1 MTCPSCRQ
9 ELPST
14 ARFCSSCGTPCAG
27 PAAAAPAL
35 TPAAPPAED
44 ERKPVTVLFCD
55 LVGSTALS
63 GVLDPE
69 TLRTVTLRY
78 FEAMSAQIVARG
90 GTPEKFIGDAVMAVF
105 GVPVVREDDA
115 RRALAAALGMRRA
128 LDALNEELY
137 ASLGIRLTTRIGVNT
152 GQVVA
157 GSDTTARQALVSGEV
172 VNIAARLEQNAGP
185 GEILIGPQTLLAAG
199 PTVTAEPT
207 GPLQLK
213 GKRDSVEAYR
223 LLALGADDPELLR
236 RFDAPFVGRTTE
248 LDALGRSLDEAVR
261 EGRPG
266 LLRVTGEAGIG
277 KTRLVREWLTR
288 RSAAGAFAY
297 GAGRC
302 RTYGDHGTLAPLA
315 DAVRSLLP
323 HAHAHGDASAPGDE
337 ATDDAMALLSGG
349 LLRDGTPN
357 APFEDMCAAL
367 TVVLKRTARDRPV
380 VLVFDDWHA
389 AAPLLVRT
397 VDRLTGDA
405 GPARVLVICAGRPE
419 EAQATRA
426 AGEKQGHLQLTGLP
440 REEAAR
446 LAAGLARLDG
456 RPAPADDRLLARA
469 EGNPLYLEQ
478 LLVDDG
484 TAAASGPEGEL
495 PPTLQALLGAR
506 IGALARTE
514 RGVVDLAAVIGRE
527 FAAAELVR
535 LELSVRTAEQ
545 PGTVTTGYGN
555 GASSTS
561 VTGQGPEDRRRV
573 DEALAALAL
582 RRLVEPAPPG
592 AGEPSAYRFSSGLV
606 HEVAYASLSKRAKA
620 ERHAWA
626 AELPSVLRTGD
637 GAVGGHLERA
647 YRYRTELG
655 LLDDRTRLLR
665 DRAAAALG
673 RAGAQAAAR
682 SDLHWAHGLLERA
695 VELRPDAA
703 GALLGLGEVRVAL
716 GRVAEGAELLR
727 TVRDLT
733 TAPVESAHARL
744 ALAVLDPAARPG
756 PRRHRPRGA
765 AGLRGGG
772 DAVGRARAHLRL
784 AQQLQQ
790 SGRHEEAERDH
801 ARALEHARGGR
812 GRAGAGR
819 GPGGDRHLALAR
831 ARPGAGRGA
840 AVPRPAG
847 GPRVRPADGPGHA
860 QLPAGR
866 AVRAPGPGRRRV
878 RVPGGGG
885 TAGGEARVRGG
896 EGVPAGVPGDRG
908 GAARPGRG
916 GPGPAG
922 PGGRGG
928 PADGGGGDADGGG
941 AGRGPA
947 GAGRGARGP
956 GGEVAGGRRRRVGAE
971 PGGRRRSGGATGPAG
986 GPGPPGRGV
995 APRRQGRTRIPPHR
1009 LTAGAGRRRTGP
1021 GPHPRR
1027 AGPHGCRRGGGPER
1041 RGALRGQ
1048 RAPAGDPPGGGL
1060 PRGTPG
1066 TRGHGHDEHD
1076 EGRELTDGRHR
1087 SDHRCYGA
1095 GAGPDLEPAR
1105 ARPRGR
1111 ARPGRPGT
1119 TGRTPHRARH
1129 RTRRTR
1135 LRGGLRRGT
1144 RPSAGRRTG
1153 RLLGGGQGRGERGDH
1168 GRADD
1173 HRRHLRARHR
1183 VRGHHPPD
1191 RAGVRDPQRPGAG
1204 RAVLRHRGHPDGR
1217 AALGGGAALRR
1228 GEPEPVDHPGQVRA
1242 GTPLPRG
1249 QRLLRPYG
1257 DRRLGPQHPGG
1268 ELPLAVRVGDLRRQP
1283 PGGRPGPPPLQP
1295 GAARG
1300 VLRAGPER
1308 HRAVAGRPDDPHHRE
1323 QLRHAV
1329 RRRALRAPAVGASP
1343 DDGLP
1348 AQERPL
1354 SVGGQCAPRAERS
1367 APPASFN
1374 SGRRYPR

>member
-27 PAAAAPAL
+27 PAAAPAPA
-35 TPAAPPAED
+35 PVAPPAED

-69 TLRTVTLRY
+69 TLRAVTLRY

-137 ASLGIRLTTRIGVNT
+137 ASLGIRLTTRVGVNT

-157 GSDTTARQALVSGEV
+157 GSDATARQALVSGEV

-248 LDALGRSLDEAVR
+248 LDALGRSLEETVR

-288 RSAAGAFAY
+288 RSGAGAFAY

-323 HAHAHGDASAPGDE
+323 HAQAPGDE

-389 AAPLLVRT
+389 AAPLLART

-419 EAQATRA
+419 EAQGTRA
-426 AGEKQGHLQLTGLP
+426 ADGSRGHLQLTGLP

-484 TAAASGPEGEL
+484 TATASTSEGEL

-506 IGALARTE
+506 IGALARAE

-545 PGTVTTGYGN
+545 PGAVTTGYGN
-555 GASSTS
+555 GSIATGQGNEAV
-561 VTGQGPEDRRRV
+561 VTGQAPGDRRRI

-582 RRLVEPAPPG
+582 RRLVEPAPSG

-655 LLDDRTRLLR
+655 LLDDRARLLR
-665 DRAAAALG
+665 DRAATALG

-716 GRVAEGAELLR
+716 GRVEQGAELLR
-727 TVRDLT
+727 HVRDLAH
-733 TAPVESAHARL
+733 APVEAAHARL

-756 PRRHRPRGA
+756 PA
-765 AGLRGGG
+765 ATARAVLPVFEAAG

-801 ARALEHARGGR
+801 ARALEHAVEAGAEPE
-812 GRAGAGR
+812 RAGALGAIGISLWRGPVPVPDAVERCRALLAAHGSGRPTVRVTLNCPLAVLYGLQDRADDAYACLAEAERLAGKLGFAEAKVFLPVFRATVEALLGR
-819 GPGGDRHLALAR
+819 GAEALSLLAR
-831 ARPGAGRGA
+831 ADAAARRMGA
-840 AVPRPAG
+840 AGMRTAVALDAARLELDAGDEGRAARWLAGIGDASELSRADAVDLEGLRARLAARTRPDEALHH
-847 GPRVRPADGPGHA
+847 AD
-860 QLPAGR
+860 R
-866 AVRAPGPGRRRV
+866 AVRASLLTDSPLVQAAAELDRARTLAALDR
-878 RVPGGGG
+878 
-885 TAGGEARVRGG
+885 TAAAEA
-896 EGVPAGVPGDRG
+896 
-908 GAARPGRG
+908 AARS
-916 GPGPAG
+916 AG
-922 PGGRGG
+922 THF
-928 PADGGGGDADGGG
+928 
-941 AGRGPA
+941 AGKG
-947 GAGRGARGP
+947 
-956 GGEVAGGRRRRVGAE
+956 
-971 PGGRRRSGGATGPAG
+971 
-986 GPGPPGRGV
+986 
-995 APRRQGRTRIPPHR
+995 H
-1009 LTAGAGRRRTGP
+1009 L
-1021 GPHPRR
+1021 
-1027 AGPHGCRRGGGPER
+1027 
-1041 RGALRGQ
+1041 
-1048 RAPAGDPPGGGL
+1048 
-1060 PRGTPG
+1060 PG
-1066 TRGHGHDEHD
+1066 TRRVAAFLAAH
-1076 EGRELTDGRHR
+1076 
-1087 SDHRCYGA
+1087 
-1095 GAGPDLEPAR
+1095 AGPAVM
-1105 ARPRGR
+1105 A
-1111 ARPGRPGT
+1111 T
-1119 TGRTPHRARH
+1119 TST
-1129 RTRRTR
+1129 TRE
-1135 LRGGLRRGT
+1135 G
-1144 RPSAGRRTG
+1144 S
-1153 RLLGGGQGRGERGDH
+1153 
-1168 GRADD
+1168 
-1173 HRRHLRARHR
+1173 
-1183 VRGHHPPD
+1183 
-1191 RAGVRDPQRPGAG
+1191 
-1204 RAVLRHRGHPDGR
+1204 
-1217 AALGGGAALRR
+1217 
-1228 GEPEPVDHPGQVRA
+1228 
-1242 GTPLPRG
+1242 
-1249 QRLLRPYG
+1249 
-1257 DRRLGPQHPGG
+1257 
-1268 ELPLAVRVGDLRRQP
+1268 
-1283 PGGRPGPPPLQP
+1283 
-1295 GAARG
+1295 
-1300 VLRAGPER
+1300 
-1308 HRAVAGRPDDPHHRE
+1308 
-1323 QLRHAV
+1323 
-1329 RRRALRAPAVGASP
+1329 
-1343 DDGLP
+1343 
-1348 AQERPL
+1348 
-1354 SVGGQCAPRAERS
+1354 
-1367 APPASFN
+1367 
-1374 SGRRYPR
+1374 

>member
-27 PAAAAPAL
+27 PAAAPAPV
-35 TPAAPPAED
+35 APPPED

-128 LDALNEELY
+128 LDALNEELH
-137 ASLGIRLTTRIGVNT
+137 ASLGIRLTTRVGVNT

-157 GSDTTARQALVSGEV
+157 GSDATARQALVSGEV

-207 GPLQLK
+207 GPLRLK

-248 LDALGRSLDEAVR
+248 LSALDKSLEDAVR
-261 EGRPG
+261 GDRPG

-288 RSAAGAFAY
+288 RSGAGAFAY

-323 HAHAHGDASAPGDE
+323 HAHSPASGDE
-337 ATDDAMALLSGG
+337 ATADAMALLSGG

-367 TVVLKRTARDRPV
+367 TVALKRTARGRPV

-397 VDRLTGDA
+397 VDRLTGNA

-419 EAQATRA
+419 EAQD
-426 AGEKQGHLQLTGLP
+426 AGAGGARQGHLQLTGLP

-456 RPAPADDRLLARA
+456 RPAPADDRLLARS

-478 LLVDDG
+478 LLVGDG

-506 IGALARTE
+506 IGALARAE

-545 PGTVTTGYGN
+545 P
-555 GASSTS
+555 AA
-561 VTGQGPEDRRRV
+561 VTGQGPADRRRV

-582 RRLVEPAPPG
+582 RRLVEPAPSG

-655 LLDDRTRLLR
+655 LLDDRARLLR
-665 DRAAAALG
+665 DRAATALG

-703 GALLGLGEVRVAL
+703 GALRGLGEVRVAL
-716 GRVAEGAELLR
+716 GRVEEGAELLR
-727 TVRDLT
+727 QVRDLEH
-733 TAPVESAHARL
+733 APVESAHARL

-756 PRRHRPRGA
+756 PA
-765 AGLRGGG
+765 ATARAVLPVFEAAG

-801 ARALEHARGGR
+801 ARALEHAVEAGAEPE
-812 GRAGAGR
+812 RAGALGAIGISLWR
-819 GPGGDRHLALAR
+819 GPVPVPDAVERCRALLAAHGSGRPTVRVTLNCPLAVLYGLQDRADDAYACLAEAERLAGKLGFAEAKVFLPVFR
-831 ARPGAGRGA
+831 ATVEALLGRGA
-840 AVPRPAG
+840 EALSLLTRADAAARRMGAAGMRTAVALDAARLELDAGHRNRAAGWLASIGDASELSRADAVDLEGLRARLAARDRPDEAF
-847 GPRVRPADGPGHA
+847 RHA
-860 QLPAGR
+860 ER
-866 AVRAPGPGRRRV
+866 AVRASLLTDSPLVQASAELDRARTLAALDHTAAAEAAARSAGAHFAGKGHLPGARRV
-878 RVPGGGG
+878 
-885 TAGGEARVRGG
+885 
-896 EGVPAGVPGDRG
+896 
-908 GAARPGRG
+908 AAFL
-916 GPGPAG
+916 A
-922 PGGRGG
+922 
-928 PADGGGGDADGGG
+928 AHA
-941 AGRGPA
+941 
-947 GAGRGARGP
+947 
-956 GGEVAGGRRRRVGAE
+956 
-971 PGGRRRSGGATGPAG
+971 
-986 GPGPPGRGV
+986 
-995 APRRQGRTRIPPHR
+995 
-1009 LTAGAGRRRTGP
+1009 
-1021 GPHPRR
+1021 
-1027 AGPHGCRRGGGPER
+1027 
-1041 RGALRGQ
+1041 
-1048 RAPAGDPPGGGL
+1048 
-1060 PRGTPG
+1060 
-1066 TRGHGHDEHD
+1066 
-1076 EGRELTDGRHR
+1076 
-1087 SDHRCYGA
+1087 
-1095 GAGPDLEPAR
+1095 
-1105 ARPRGR
+1105 
-1111 ARPGRPGT
+1111 GT
-1119 TGRTPHRARH
+1119 TAMVT
-1129 RTRRTR
+1129 TRE
-1135 LRGGLRRGT
+1135 G
-1144 RPSAGRRTG
+1144 S
-1153 RLLGGGQGRGERGDH
+1153 
-1168 GRADD
+1168 
-1173 HRRHLRARHR
+1173 
-1183 VRGHHPPD
+1183 
-1191 RAGVRDPQRPGAG
+1191 
-1204 RAVLRHRGHPDGR
+1204 
-1217 AALGGGAALRR
+1217 
-1228 GEPEPVDHPGQVRA
+1228 
-1242 GTPLPRG
+1242 
-1249 QRLLRPYG
+1249 
-1257 DRRLGPQHPGG
+1257 
-1268 ELPLAVRVGDLRRQP
+1268 
-1283 PGGRPGPPPLQP
+1283 
-1295 GAARG
+1295 
-1300 VLRAGPER
+1300 
-1308 HRAVAGRPDDPHHRE
+1308 
-1323 QLRHAV
+1323 
-1329 RRRALRAPAVGASP
+1329 
-1343 DDGLP
+1343 
-1348 AQERPL
+1348 
-1354 SVGGQCAPRAERS
+1354 
-1367 APPASFN
+1367 
-1374 SGRRYPR
+1374 

>member
-27 PAAAAPAL
+27 PAAAPAPV
-35 TPAAPPAED
+35 APPAED

-137 ASLGIRLTTRIGVNT
+137 ASLGIRLTTRVGVNT

-157 GSDTTARQALVSGEV
+157 GSDATARQALVSGEV

-199 PTVTAEPT
+199 PTVAAEPT

-248 LDALGRSLDEAVR
+248 LEALGRALDETVR

-288 RSAAGAFAY
+288 RSGAGAFTY

-323 HAHAHGDASAPGDE
+323 HTHAPAPEDE

-349 LLRDGTPN
+349 LLHDGTPN

-397 VDRLTGDA
+397 VDRLTGNA
-405 GPARVLVICAGRPE
+405 RPARVLVICAGRPE
-419 EAQATRA
+419 EAQDTRA
-426 AGEKQGHLQLTGLP
+426 ADDERGHLQLTGLP

-456 RPAPADDRLLARA
+456 RPAPADDRLLARS

-484 TAAASGPEGEL
+484 TAAASTSEGEL

-506 IGALARTE
+506 IGALARAE

-545 PGTVTTGYGN
+545 PGAIATGHGT
-555 GASSTS
+555 GA

-582 RRLVEPAPPG
+582 RRLVEPAPSG
-592 AGEPSAYRFSSGLV
+592 AGEPPAYRFSSGLV

-655 LLDDRTRLLR
+655 LLDDRARLLR

-703 GALLGLGEVRVAL
+703 GALLGLGEVRVTL
-716 GRVAEGAELLR
+716 GRVEEGAELLR
-727 TVRDLT
+727 YVRDLDH
-733 TAPVESAHARL
+733 APVEAAHARL
-744 ALAVLDPAARPG
+744 ALAVLDPAASPG
-756 PRRHRPRGA
+756 PA
-765 AGLRGGG
+765 ATARAVLPVFEAAG

-801 ARALEHARGGR
+801 ARALEHAVAAGAEPE
-812 GRAGAGR
+812 RAGALGAIGISLWRGPVPVPDAVERCRALLAAHGSGRPTVRVTLNCPLAVLYGLQDRADDAYACLAEAERLARKLGFAEAKVFLPVFRATVEALLGR
-819 GPGGDRHLALAR
+819 GAEALALLAR
-831 ARPGAGRGA
+831 ADAAARRMGAAGMRTAVALDAARLELDAGDEDRAGRWLAGIGDASELSRADAVDLEGLRARLA
-840 AVPRPAG
+840 ARTRPDEALH
-847 GPRVRPADGPGHA
+847 HA
-860 QLPAGR
+860 EG
-866 AVRAPGPGRRRV
+866 AVRASLLTDSPLV
-878 RVPGGGG
+878 RAAAELDRARTLAALHR
-885 TAGGEARVRGG
+885 TADSLA
-896 EGVPAGVPGDRG
+896 
-908 GAARPGRG
+908 AARS
-916 GPGPAG
+916 
-922 PGGRGG
+922 
-928 PADGGGGDADGGG
+928 
-941 AGRGPA
+941 A
-947 GAGRGARGP
+947 GAHF
-956 GGEVAGGRRRRVGAE
+956 AGKG
-971 PGGRRRSGGATGPAG
+971 
-986 GPGPPGRGV
+986 
-995 APRRQGRTRIPPHR
+995 H
-1009 LTAGAGRRRTGP
+1009 L
-1021 GPHPRR
+1021 
-1027 AGPHGCRRGGGPER
+1027 
-1041 RGALRGQ
+1041 
-1048 RAPAGDPPGGGL
+1048 
-1060 PRGTPG
+1060 PG
-1066 TRGHGHDEHD
+1066 TR
-1076 EGRELTDGRHR
+1076 RVAAFLTAH
-1087 SDHRCYGA
+1087 A
-1095 GAGPDLEPAR
+1095 
-1105 ARPRGR
+1105 
-1111 ARPGRPGT
+1111 GT
-1119 TGRTPHRARH
+1119 TAMVTTST
-1129 RTRRTR
+1129 TRE
-1135 LRGGLRRGT
+1135 G
-1144 RPSAGRRTG
+1144 S
-1153 RLLGGGQGRGERGDH
+1153 
-1168 GRADD
+1168 
-1173 HRRHLRARHR
+1173 
-1183 VRGHHPPD
+1183 
-1191 RAGVRDPQRPGAG
+1191 
-1204 RAVLRHRGHPDGR
+1204 
-1217 AALGGGAALRR
+1217 
-1228 GEPEPVDHPGQVRA
+1228 
-1242 GTPLPRG
+1242 
-1249 QRLLRPYG
+1249 
-1257 DRRLGPQHPGG
+1257 
-1268 ELPLAVRVGDLRRQP
+1268 
-1283 PGGRPGPPPLQP
+1283 
-1295 GAARG
+1295 
-1300 VLRAGPER
+1300 
-1308 HRAVAGRPDDPHHRE
+1308 
-1323 QLRHAV
+1323 
-1329 RRRALRAPAVGASP
+1329 
-1343 DDGLP
+1343 
-1348 AQERPL
+1348 
-1354 SVGGQCAPRAERS
+1354 
-1367 APPASFN
+1367 
-1374 SGRRYPR
+1374 

>member
-27 PAAAAPAL
+27 PAAAPAP
-35 TPAAPPAED
+35 TPVAPPAED

-69 TLRTVTLRY
+69 TLRAVTLRY

-137 ASLGIRLTTRIGVNT
+137 ASLGIRLTTRVGVNT

-157 GSDTTARQALVSGEV
+157 GSDATARQALVSGEV

-248 LDALGRSLDEAVR
+248 LDSLGRSLDETVR

-288 RSAAGAFAY
+288 RSGAGAFAS

-323 HAHAHGDASAPGDE
+323 HALAPGDE

-367 TVVLKRTARDRPV
+367 TLVLKRTARDRPV

-419 EAQATRA
+419 EAQGTRA
-426 AGEKQGHLQLTGLP
+426 TDGRRGHLQLTGLP

-484 TAAASGPEGEL
+484 TATASTSEGEL

-527 FAAAELVR
+527 FSAAELVR

-545 PGTVTTGYGN
+545 PG
-555 GASSTS
+555 A
-561 VTGQGPEDRRRV
+561 VTGQGPGERRRV

-582 RRLVEPAPPG
+582 RRLVEPAPSG

-655 LLDDRTRLLR
+655 LLDDRARLLR

-703 GALLGLGEVRVAL
+703 RALLRLGEVRVAL

-727 TVRDLT
+727 TVRDLP
-733 TAPVESAHARL
+733 TAPVEAAHARL

-756 PRRHRPRGA
+756 PA
-765 AGLRGGG
+765 ATARAVLPVFEAAG

-801 ARALEHARGGR
+801 ARALEHAVEAGAEPE
-812 GRAGAGR
+812 RAGALGAIGISLWR
-819 GPGGDRHLALAR
+819 GPVPVPDAVERCRALLAAHGSGRPTVRVTLNCPLAVLYGLQDRGDDAYACLAEAERLAGKLGFAEAKVFLPVFR
-831 ARPGAGRGA
+831 ATVEALLGRGA
-840 AVPRPAG
+840 EALSLLGRADAAARRMGAAGMRTAVALDSARLELDAGHRNRAAGWLASIGDASELSRADAVDLEGLRARLAARTRPDEALHH
-847 GPRVRPADGPGHA
+847 AD
-860 QLPAGR
+860 R
-866 AVRAPGPGRRRV
+866 AVRASLLTDSPLVQAAAELDRAHTLAALDR
-878 RVPGGGG
+878 
-885 TAGGEARVRGG
+885 TAAAEA
-896 EGVPAGVPGDRG
+896 
-908 GAARPGRG
+908 AARS
-916 GPGPAG
+916 
-922 PGGRGG
+922 
-928 PADGGGGDADGGG
+928 
-941 AGRGPA
+941 A
-947 GAGRGARGP
+947 GAHF
-956 GGEVAGGRRRRVGAE
+956 AGKG
-971 PGGRRRSGGATGPAG
+971 
-986 GPGPPGRGV
+986 
-995 APRRQGRTRIPPHR
+995 H
-1009 LTAGAGRRRTGP
+1009 L
-1021 GPHPRR
+1021 
-1027 AGPHGCRRGGGPER
+1027 
-1041 RGALRGQ
+1041 
-1048 RAPAGDPPGGGL
+1048 
-1060 PRGTPG
+1060 PG
-1066 TRGHGHDEHD
+1066 TRRVAAFLAAH
-1076 EGRELTDGRHR
+1076 
-1087 SDHRCYGA
+1087 
-1095 GAGPDLEPAR
+1095 AGPA
-1105 ARPRGR
+1105 AM
-1111 ARPGRPGT
+1111 AT
-1119 TGRTPHRARH
+1119 TST
-1129 RTRRTR
+1129 TRE
-1135 LRGGLRRGT
+1135 G
-1144 RPSAGRRTG
+1144 S
-1153 RLLGGGQGRGERGDH
+1153 
-1168 GRADD
+1168 
-1173 HRRHLRARHR
+1173 
-1183 VRGHHPPD
+1183 
-1191 RAGVRDPQRPGAG
+1191 
-1204 RAVLRHRGHPDGR
+1204 
-1217 AALGGGAALRR
+1217 
-1228 GEPEPVDHPGQVRA
+1228 
-1242 GTPLPRG
+1242 
-1249 QRLLRPYG
+1249 
-1257 DRRLGPQHPGG
+1257 
-1268 ELPLAVRVGDLRRQP
+1268 
-1283 PGGRPGPPPLQP
+1283 
-1295 GAARG
+1295 
-1300 VLRAGPER
+1300 
-1308 HRAVAGRPDDPHHRE
+1308 
-1323 QLRHAV
+1323 
-1329 RRRALRAPAVGASP
+1329 
-1343 DDGLP
+1343 
-1348 AQERPL
+1348 
-1354 SVGGQCAPRAERS
+1354 
-1367 APPASFN
+1367 
-1374 SGRRYPR
+1374 

>member
-261 EGRPG
+261 KGRPG

-288 RSAAGAFAY
+288 RSAAGAFTY

-655 LLDDRTRLLR
+655 LLDDRARLLR

-756 PRRHRPRGA
+756 PA
-765 AGLRGGG
+765 ATARAVLPVFEAAG

-801 ARALEHARGGR
+801 ARALEHAVEAGAEPE
-812 GRAGAGR
+812 RAGALGAIGISLWRGPVPVPDAVERCRALLAAHGSGRPTVRVTLNCPLAVLYGLQDRADDAYACLAEAERLAGKLGFAEAKVFLPVFRATVEALLGR
-819 GPGGDRHLALAR
+819 GAEALALLARADAAARRMGAAGMRTAVALDAARLELDAGDEDRAARWLAGVGDASELSRADAVDLEGLRARLAAR
-831 ARPGAGRGA
+831 ARPDEAFHH
-840 AVPRPAG
+840 
-847 GPRVRPADGPGHA
+847 AD
-860 QLPAGR
+860 R
-866 AVRAPGPGRRRV
+866 AVRASLLTDSPLVQAAAELDRARTLAALDRTAAAEAAARSAGAHFAGKGHLPGTRRV
-878 RVPGGGG
+878 
-885 TAGGEARVRGG
+885 
-896 EGVPAGVPGDRG
+896 
-908 GAARPGRG
+908 AAFLAAH
-916 GPGPAG
+916 PGPA
-922 PGGRGG
+922 
-928 PADGGGGDADGGG
+928 AM
-941 AGRGPA
+941 
-947 GAGRGARGP
+947 
-956 GGEVAGGRRRRVGAE
+956 
-971 PGGRRRSGGATGPAG
+971 ATTST
-986 GPGPPGRGV
+986 
-995 APRRQGRTRIPPHR
+995 TR
-1009 LTAGAGRRRTGP
+1009 
-1021 GPHPRR
+1021 
-1027 AGPHGCRRGGGPER
+1027 
-1041 RGALRGQ
+1041 
-1048 RAPAGDPPGGGL
+1048 
-1060 PRGTPG
+1060 
-1066 TRGHGHDEHD
+1066 
-1076 EGRELTDGRHR
+1076 EG
-1087 SDHRCYGA
+1087 S
-1095 GAGPDLEPAR
+1095 
-1105 ARPRGR
+1105 
-1111 ARPGRPGT
+1111 
-1119 TGRTPHRARH
+1119 
-1129 RTRRTR
+1129 
-1135 LRGGLRRGT
+1135 
-1144 RPSAGRRTG
+1144 
-1153 RLLGGGQGRGERGDH
+1153 
-1168 GRADD
+1168 
-1173 HRRHLRARHR
+1173 
-1183 VRGHHPPD
+1183 
-1191 RAGVRDPQRPGAG
+1191 
-1204 RAVLRHRGHPDGR
+1204 
-1217 AALGGGAALRR
+1217 
-1228 GEPEPVDHPGQVRA
+1228 
-1242 GTPLPRG
+1242 
-1249 QRLLRPYG
+1249 
-1257 DRRLGPQHPGG
+1257 
-1268 ELPLAVRVGDLRRQP
+1268 
-1283 PGGRPGPPPLQP
+1283 
-1295 GAARG
+1295 
-1300 VLRAGPER
+1300 
-1308 HRAVAGRPDDPHHRE
+1308 
-1323 QLRHAV
+1323 
-1329 RRRALRAPAVGASP
+1329 
-1343 DDGLP
+1343 
-1348 AQERPL
+1348 
-1354 SVGGQCAPRAERS
+1354 
-1367 APPASFN
+1367 
-1374 SGRRYPR
+1374 

>member
-1 MTCPSCRQ
+1 MNCPSCRQ

-27 PAAAAPAL
+27 PAAAPAPV
-35 TPAAPPAED
+35 APPAED

-137 ASLGIRLTTRIGVNT
+137 ASLGIRLTTRVGVNT

-157 GSDTTARQALVSGEV
+157 GSDATARQALVSGEV

-248 LDALGRSLDEAVR
+248 LESLGRALDETVR
-261 EGRPG
+261 EERPG

-277 KTRLVREWLTR
+277 KTRLVREWLTH
-288 RSAAGAFAY
+288 RSGAGAFTY

-323 HAHAHGDASAPGDE
+323 HTHAPAPGDE

-349 LLRDGTPN
+349 LLHDGTPN

-397 VDRLTGDA
+397 VDRLTGNA

-419 EAQATRA
+419 EAQRA
-426 AGEKQGHLQLTGLP
+426 GTGGARQGHLQLTGLP

-446 LAAGLARLDG
+446 LAVGLARLDG

-484 TAAASGPEGEL
+484 TAAASTSEGEL

-506 IGALARTE
+506 IGALARAE

-545 PGTVTTGYGN
+545 PG
-555 GASSTS
+555 A
-561 VTGQGPEDRRRV
+561 VTGQAPEDRRRV
-573 DEALAALAL
+573 DKALAALAL
-582 RRLVEPAPPG
+582 RRLVEPAPSG

-655 LLDDRTRLLR
+655 LLDDRARLLR

-716 GRVAEGAELLR
+716 GRVEQGAELLR
-727 TVRDLT
+727 HVRDLAH
-733 TAPVESAHARL
+733 APVEAAHARL

-756 PRRHRPRGA
+756 PA
-765 AGLRGGG
+765 ATARAVLPVFEAAG

-801 ARALEHARGGR
+801 ARALEHAVAAGAEPE
-812 GRAGAGR
+812 RAGALGAIGISLWRGPLPVPEAVERCRALLAAHGSGRPTVRVTLNCPLAVLYGLQDRPGEAYACLAEAERLAGKLGFAEAKVFLPVFRATVEALLGR
-819 GPGGDRHLALAR
+819 GAEALSLLAR
-831 ARPGAGRGA
+831 ADAAARHMGA
-840 AVPRPAG
+840 AGMRTAVALDAARLELDAGDEDRAARWLAGIGDASELSRADAVDLEGLRARLAARTRPDEAL
-847 GPRVRPADGPGHA
+847 RHA
-860 QLPAGR
+860 ER
-866 AVRAPGPGRRRV
+866 AVRASLLTDSPLVRAAAELDRARTLAALDRTAAAEAAARSAGAHFAGKGHLPGARRV
-878 RVPGGGG
+878 AAFL
-885 TAGGEARVRGG
+885 TAHA
-896 EGVPAGVPGDRG
+896 
-908 GAARPGRG
+908 
-916 GPGPAG
+916 GPA
-922 PGGRGG
+922 
-928 PADGGGGDADGGG
+928 AM
-941 AGRGPA
+941 
-947 GAGRGARGP
+947 
-956 GGEVAGGRRRRVGAE
+956 
-971 PGGRRRSGGATGPAG
+971 ATTST
-986 GPGPPGRGV
+986 
-995 APRRQGRTRIPPHR
+995 TR
-1009 LTAGAGRRRTGP
+1009 
-1021 GPHPRR
+1021 
-1027 AGPHGCRRGGGPER
+1027 
-1041 RGALRGQ
+1041 
-1048 RAPAGDPPGGGL
+1048 
-1060 PRGTPG
+1060 
-1066 TRGHGHDEHD
+1066 
-1076 EGRELTDGRHR
+1076 EG
-1087 SDHRCYGA
+1087 S
-1095 GAGPDLEPAR
+1095 
-1105 ARPRGR
+1105 
-1111 ARPGRPGT
+1111 
-1119 TGRTPHRARH
+1119 
-1129 RTRRTR
+1129 
-1135 LRGGLRRGT
+1135 
-1144 RPSAGRRTG
+1144 
-1153 RLLGGGQGRGERGDH
+1153 
-1168 GRADD
+1168 
-1173 HRRHLRARHR
+1173 
-1183 VRGHHPPD
+1183 
-1191 RAGVRDPQRPGAG
+1191 
-1204 RAVLRHRGHPDGR
+1204 
-1217 AALGGGAALRR
+1217 
-1228 GEPEPVDHPGQVRA
+1228 
-1242 GTPLPRG
+1242 
-1249 QRLLRPYG
+1249 
-1257 DRRLGPQHPGG
+1257 
-1268 ELPLAVRVGDLRRQP
+1268 
-1283 PGGRPGPPPLQP
+1283 
-1295 GAARG
+1295 
-1300 VLRAGPER
+1300 
-1308 HRAVAGRPDDPHHRE
+1308 
-1323 QLRHAV
+1323 
-1329 RRRALRAPAVGASP
+1329 
-1343 DDGLP
+1343 
-1348 AQERPL
+1348 
-1354 SVGGQCAPRAERS
+1354 
-1367 APPASFN
+1367 
-1374 SGRRYPR
+1374 